1 MHEPDGTMK
10 TWTGPLACDAMTACA
25 ACTRAGDFD
34 GTADLPGTVL
44 FGERAERYMLQY
56 VLQHRM
62 CFHT

>member
-1 MHEPDGTMK
+1 MK
-10 TWTGPLACDAMTACA
+10 TWTGRLAFGAITARA
-25 ACTRAGDFD
+25 ACTGDFD

-56 VLQHRM
+56 VLQPLL